1 MTDLRPAKSIQMQM
15 DKEEENIYLVDGN
28 SLCYRAYYAIP
39 NLSTSKGMPT
49 NAVYGV
55 VGILKK
61 LIKVYSPDRMVFVF
75 DLKGPTVRH
84 EKFAD
89 YKINRKPMPD
99 DLIEQIPRI
108 KDVIRAYNIPM
119 CELQGYEADDIIAT
133 LAERAKKKGMEVII
147 VTSDKDALQLVDDKV
162 KVLTLRTDEDK
173 IYDASEVMK
182 KFGVEPDGMIEL
194 MALTGDPSDNIPGV
208 KGIGDVTAAKLIS
221 EFGTVD
227 NIYKNIDKVSS
238 DSLKKK
244 LVESK
249 EIAELSR
256 ELVILDRDV
265 PVELDPED
273 STIKEP
279 DIAKLAELYREFEFG
294 KLLQEVAPKAEQSG
308 SYSKAESEKDVN
320 KLVEA
325 VLKSKKAAIRPAIDP
340 VTEKVVGIA
349 VSAGKN
355 GAVFVPMAGKACTA
369 ALKAILEDEKILK
382 IGHDLKNDILA
393 LARAGMEM
401 KGAAFD
407 VMIADYLTDP
417 SLPKHDLAGMA
428 MRVISYNLPGDAGS
442 SKWDDKGQ
450 ATMDLQGASSVDH
463 MLESARADVIFR
475 LYDKLEAEMKE
486 KHLTKLFKDVE
497 MPLVAVLAA
506 MEAEGVGLD
515 VKYLKKLSVE
525 MGRELDEVTDKIYS
539 LAGETFNINSP
550 KQLQVI
556 LFDKLKLAAGK
567 KTKTGVS
574 TDESVLSRLARDHEL
589 PRLLLEYREMNKLKT
604 GYYDSLAELADKKTG
619 RLHTHFN
626 QAVTATGRL
635 SSSEPN
641 LQNIPIKTERG
652 REIRRAFIP
661 SGKGRMLIAADYSQI
676 ELRILAH
683 LSGDGNLIG
692 AFKNNE
698 DVHRYTASLVYG
710 VPIKDV
716 SDKMRAAAKTIN
728 FGIIYGMGPFS
739 LAKDLEISV
748 EQAQSFINEYFKR
761 YGGIKDLIDKT
772 IATARVNGYV
782 TTILNRRRYVP
793 EINSRNDRLRSFAER
808 VAVNTPVQGSAADL
822 IKLAMIAC
830 HKEFFES
837 DVKMTIQVHDEL
849 VFDVPEA
856 KMKSVAAKVR
866 KIMEGVMDLD
876 VPLKVDIEAG
886 ENWYD
891 MGEIK

>member
-1 MTDLRPAKSIQMQM
+1 MN
-15 DKEEENIYLVDGN
+15 KEEENIYLVDGN

-55 VGILKK
+55 ISILKK

-108 KDVIRAYNIPM
+108 KQVIKAFNIPM

-133 LAERAKKKGMEVII
+133 LAERAKKKGMKVTI

-173 IYDASEVMK
+173 IYDASEVVK
-182 KFGVEPDGMIEL
+182 KFGVGPDGMIEL
-194 MALTGDPSDNIPGV
+194 MALTGDASDGIPGV
-208 KGIGDVTAAKLIS
+208 KGVGEVTAAKLMAQ
-221 EFGTVD
+221 FGTVD
-227 NIYKNIDKVSS
+227 NIYKNIDDVPS
-238 DSLKKK
+238 DSLRKK
-244 LVESK
+244 LVEGK
-249 EIAELSR
+249 HMAELSR

-265 PVELDPED
+265 PVEIDPED
-273 STIKEP
+273 STMGEP
-279 DIAKLAELYREFEFG
+279 DLAKLAELYREFEFG
-294 KLLQEVAPKAEQSG
+294 KLLQEVAPKEEESG
-308 SYSKAESEKDVN
+308 SYSKAESENDVK

-325 VLKSKKAAIRPAIDP
+325 VTKSNKAAIRLAIDLE
-340 VTEKVVGIA
+340 TEKVVGIA
-349 VSAGKN
+349 VSARKN
-355 GAVFVPMAGKACTA
+355 SAVFVPLERASFAA
-369 ALKAILEDEKILK
+369 ALKNMLEDEKILK
-382 IGHDLKNDILA
+382 IGHDLKSDILA
-393 LARAGMEM
+393 LASSGIEM
-401 KGAAFD
+401 KGAEFD
-407 VMIADYLTDP
+407 VMIADYLADP
-417 SLPKHDLAGMA
+417 SLAKHDLAGMA

-463 MLESARADVIFR
+463 TLEATRADVIFR
-475 LYDKLEAEMKE
+475 LYEKLEAEMKE

-497 MPLVAVLAA
+497 MPLVTVLAA
-506 MEAEGVGLD
+506 METEGVGLD
-515 VKYLKKLSVE
+515 IKYLEKLSAE
-525 MGRELDEVTDKIYS
+525 MGKELGKVTDKIYS

-574 TDESVLSRLARDHEL
+574 TDESVLSRLAKDHEL

-641 LQNIPIKTERG
+641 LQNIPIRTERG
-652 REIRRAFIP
+652 REIRRAFVP
-661 SGKGRMLIAADYSQI
+661 REKGRILIAADYSQI

-683 LSGDGNLIG
+683 LSGDEKLIG
-692 AFKNNE
+692 AFKNGE

-710 VPIKDV
+710 VPIADV
-716 SDKMRAAAKTIN
+716 NDKMRAAAKTIN

-739 LAKDLEISV
+739 LAKDLEITV
-748 EQAQSFINEYFKR
+748 EEAQAFIDAYFARYSGIKSFI
-761 YGGIKDLIDKT
+761 DTT
-772 IATARVNGYV
+772 IVSARKNGYV
-782 TTILNRRRYVP
+782 TTILNRRRYIP
-793 EINSRNDRLRSFAER
+793 EINSQNERLRSFAER

-830 HKEFFES
+830 HKEFLGS
-837 DVKMTIQVHDEL
+837 DIKMTIQVHDEL
-849 VFDVPEA
+849 VFDVPEN
-856 KMKSVAAKVR
+856 KMKIAAAKVR
-866 KIMEGVMDLD
+866 KLMESVMDLD

-886 ENWYD
+886 ANWYD
-891 MGEIK
+891 MGEVE